1 MKKIIQWHNDA
12 IYGGSQDAQLN
23 SEMAKELGKIDT
35 ITFAEYAK
43 MCKRMSVSPMREET
57 FIVRYEKL

>member
-23 SEMAKELGKIDT
+23 SEMAKELGKVDA
-35 ITFAEYAK
+35 ITYTEYAK
-43 MCKRMSVSPMREET
+43 MCKRMSVTPMREEA

>member
-1 MKKIIQWHNDA
+1 MKKIIQWHVEA

-23 SEMAKELGKIDT
+23 SEMAKELGKVDT
-35 ITFAEYAK
+35 ISYIEYTK
-43 MCKRMSVSPMREET
+43 MCKRMSVSPMKEET